1 LEPWI
6 GGRRRGVF
14 PDYFRQTGHEI
25 LVIQA
30 KETPDEAGLKQ
41 AQFPAA
47 TSNESY
53 TSPKKQDS
61 VWKNPG
67 PKAGPFQAK
76 LSDGSI
82 ITCCWYRF
90 IDQPA
95 LQDADLSRTERE
107 RLQTVVEQIHRH
119 WTTDRD
125 YLPSLDKG
133 TLAILDSA
141 LIVKPPKG
149 FEIGYVPIVTR
160 QAAP

>member
-1 LEPWI
+1 
-6 GGRRRGVF
+6 
-14 PDYFRQTGHEI
+14 
-25 LVIQA
+25 
-30 KETPDEAGLKQ
+30 LKQ

-53 TSPKKQDS
+53 TSSGKQDS

-82 ITCCWYRF
+82 VTYWWYRF
-90 IDQPA
+90 VDQPS
-95 LQDADLSRTERE
+95 LQDAGLSGTERE

-119 WTTDRD
+119 WTMDRD
-125 YLPSLDKG
+125 YLPPLDKG
-133 TLAILDSA
+133 TLATVDSA
-141 LIVKPPKG
+141 LLVKPPKG

-160 QAAP
+160 QAPP